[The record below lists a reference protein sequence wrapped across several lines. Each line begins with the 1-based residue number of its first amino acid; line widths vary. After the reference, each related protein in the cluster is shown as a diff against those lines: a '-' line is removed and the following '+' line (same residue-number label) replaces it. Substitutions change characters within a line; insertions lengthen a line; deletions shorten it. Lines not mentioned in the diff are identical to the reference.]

1 MKKKVSAVSNSELF
15 IPFYSIML
23 KYLLRLFNAVVF
35 WEVLASTPTLH
46 WFKNGDPSRVT
57 VHGFVLVGLG

>member
-1 MKKKVSAVSNSELF
+1 MLLF
-15 IPFYSIML
+15 FG
-23 KYLLRLFNAVVF
+23 
-35 WEVLASTPTLH
+35 EVLASTSTLH

>member
-1 MKKKVSAVSNSELF
+1 
-15 IPFYSIML
+15 ML

-46 WFKNGDPSRVT
+46 WFKNGGLSRVT